1 MTEAEKPIVKRD
13 ISWLSFNH
21 RVLQEAAD
29 PTVPLYERLK
39 FLAIYSSNLDEFYR
53 VRVASLLS
61 FRKLAKPL
69 RREMELKPRK
79 LLRQIRQIVQDQ
91 QVYFGQIFQQILA
104 ELEKRNIHLVMPDQ
118 MSDTQISHCLAFF
131 EEKIRPHLQ
140 LEWIDPASP
149 VQPFLENRSI
159 YLVIVFEGE
168 HRLGLV
174 KLPVEHCGR
183 FLVLPTQPGHLW
195 VTFTDE
201 VLRLGLPQLFP
212 GQTILGSWA
221 VKLSRD
227 AELYIEDEYSGDL
240 LEKIR
245 QGLKDRHVGLPTRL
259 LYDADMPAE
268 VLLILRTCL
277 DLSKND
283 VIPGARYHNFHD
295 FFSFPLPPDADGLLY
310 EPLPP
315 LPVPDL
321 DVSSSVLASIAQ
333 ADRLFYF
340 PYQRFDYL
348 LRLLEEAAVDPQVEY
363 IKITL
368 YRVAPESAVG
378 NALIHALERGKQVV
392 VFIEAKARFDEESNL
407 NWGERLERAGA
418 TVRYSFPGIKVH
430 AKLLLIGRR
439 EGGQIKHY
447 AWLGTG
453 NFNEKTATLYTDFA
467 LLTADPRLADEVA
480 RVFDLLEGRLLLPP
494 TKHLLVAP
502 FTLKDQLIER
512 IDREIHH
519 ARSGHPAGIN
529 LKLNSLEHP
538 VMIDKLIEASRAGVP
553 VRLIIRGICCL
564 LPGVEGFSDRIR
576 GISIVDR
583 FLEHARIYWFHNDG
597 EEEVFLASADWMQ
610 RNLDRRVEVAFPV
623 YEKKL
628 REKIKGVFETQ
639 WRDTLKARILD
650 ASMSN
655 RYVREEN
662 PEAPPLRSQYAIF
675 DLFVQG

>member
-1 MTEAEKPIVKRD
+1 MTEKPIAKRD

-21 RVLQEAAD
+21 RVLQEAMD

-53 VRVASLLS
+53 VRVASLRS
-61 FRKLAKPL
+61 FRKLEKPL
-69 RREMELKPRK
+69 RREMALKPRK
-79 LLRQIRQIVQDQ
+79 LLQQIRQIVQEQ
-91 QVYFGQIFQQILA
+91 QALFGQTFQQILG
-104 ELEKRNIHLVMPDQ
+104 ELEKHNIHLVSPEQ
-118 MSDTQISHCLAFF
+118 MSEEQIRFCLTYF
-131 EEKIRPHLQ
+131 EEKIRPYAQ
-140 LEWIDPASP
+140 LEWIDPACA
-149 VQPFLENRSI
+149 VQPFLENNCI
-159 YLVIVFEGE
+159 YLIVSLEDE
-168 HRLGLV
+168 PRLAVV
-174 KLPVEHCGR
+174 KLPTEHCGR
-183 FLVLPTQPGHLW
+183 FLKLPTEPGHLW

-201 VLRLGLPQLFP
+201 VLRLGLPELLP
-212 GQTILGSWA
+212 GKQILGSWA

-227 AELYIEDEYSGDL
+227 AELYIDDEYSGDL
-240 LEKIR
+240 LEKIK

-259 LYDADMPAE
+259 LYDASMSPE
-268 VLLILRTCL
+268 VLLVLRTCL

-283 VIPGARYHNFHD
+283 LIPGARYHNFND
-295 FFSFPLPPDADGLLY
+295 FFSFPRPVDADGLVY

-321 DVSSSVLASIAQ
+321 EAAPSMLKAVAD

-348 LRLLEEAAVDPQVEY
+348 LHLLEEAANDPAVNY

-368 YRVAPESAVG
+368 YRVAPESTVG
-378 NALIHALERGKQVV
+378 KALIHALERGKQVV

-407 NWGERLERAGA
+407 KWGERLEHAGA

-439 EGGQIKHY
+439 EGQHVRHY

-453 NFNEKTATLYTDFA
+453 NFNEKTATLYSDFA
-467 LLTADPRLADEVA
+467 LLTANPRLADEVA

-494 TKHLLVAP
+494 VKNLLVAP
-502 FTLKDQLIER
+502 YTLREQLINR
-512 IDREIHH
+512 IDQEIEN
-519 ARSGHPAGIN
+519 ARAGKPAGIH

-538 VMIDKLIEASRAGVP
+538 LMLDKLIEASQAGVP
-553 VRLIIRGICCL
+553 VRLIVRGICCL
-564 LPGVEGFSDRIR
+564 LPGVAGYTENIR

-583 FLEHARIYWFHNDG
+583 FLEHARIYWFVNAG
-597 EEEVFLASADWMQ
+597 NEEVFLASADWMQ

-623 YEKKL
+623 FDQKL
-628 REKIKGVFETQ
+628 REKVKQVFEIQ
-639 WRDTLKARILD
+639 WSDTLKARILD

-655 RYVREEN
+655 RYVRDECPN
-662 PEAPPLRSQYAIF
+662 SPPLRSQYAIF
-675 DLFVQG
+675 DLFRDG